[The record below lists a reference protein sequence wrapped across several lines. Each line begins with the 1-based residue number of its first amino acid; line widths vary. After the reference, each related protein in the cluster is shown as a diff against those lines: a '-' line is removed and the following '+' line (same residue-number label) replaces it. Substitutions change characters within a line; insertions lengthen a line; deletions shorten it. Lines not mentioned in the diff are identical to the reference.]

1 MLSMSF
7 DFMNHESANGAGSPQ
22 PGVPELASHPLA
34 RLPVEDLDLI
44 VELVRRSGSLK
55 DLAGVYGVSYPT
67 IRARLDRVIE
77 RLELALKGQRPDPVA
92 DLLATLV
99 ERGEMSIGG
108 ARAVRDLVRSLARD
122 RAPSSDAPAHATPDA
137 HTPTRPHTPTQEASS

>member
-1 MLSMSF
+1 MPF
-7 DFMNHESANGAGSPQ
+7 DSTNSDATGRATPS
-22 PGVPELASHPLA
+22 GVAPPPLAAHPLA
-34 RLPVEDLDLI
+34 NLPVEDLDLI

-55 DLAGVYGVSYPT
+55 DLAGAYGVSYPT

-99 ERGEMSIGG
+99 ERGEMSIGS

-122 RAPSSDAPAHATPDA
+122 RTPTPDAPA
-137 HTPTRPHTPTQEASS
+137 RPNQEASS